1 MTRHRSSMLA
11 RAMLGLTPLAAGLLV
26 PAHARAEGTVV
37 SLTFDDGRAS
47 QIRVA
52 WPILQ
57 AHGVNA
63 TFYVN
68 SGTIGTTGRM
78 SWNDLQALAVA
89 GNEIGG
95 HTTYHQ
101 NLLAAEPD
109 EASREICNDRYEI
122 ARHGFEPVSFAYPNS
137 KHDPDIE
144 RRVADCGYTSGRV
157 VGNIVLA
164 PNCVVHQAC
173 SESIPPLDPYAV
185 RTPVD
190 VRRTTT
196 LATVESAITQAEA
209 HGGGWVVLVMH
220 DVCDCGGTYHT
231 SPALLSGLLDFLA
244 AERAHRVELRTVAQ
258 VTGASYRP
266 AHTAPD
272 APVSSG
278 PNLFRDGSLE
288 GTPIDPKHGEVATC
302 WKHIADGGGRST
314 WSRVTTAHSGAYAI
328 SEIVTRIRRRAL
340 RSVVS
345 TQDLGACSVA
355 ALPGS
360 HFRLSVWYRST
371 VPVTLSA
378 YGRNGWLTWDPL
390 LRSDP
395 FPPSADWALA
405 TWDFTVPPGAYTGIS
420 AGAGLGDIGQALF
433 DDFSLVA
440 A

>member
-11 RAMLGLTPLAAGLLV
+11 RAVLGLASLAGGLLV
-26 PAHARAEGTVV
+26 PAHAHAAGTVV

-57 AHGVNA
+57 AHGVNS

-78 SWNDLQALAVA
+78 SWDDLHTLAAA

-95 HTTYHQ
+95 HTSYHQ

-109 EASREICNDRYEI
+109 EASREICDDRYEI
-122 ARHGFEPVSFAYPNS
+122 AEHGFQPVSFAYPNS

-144 RRVADCGYTSGRV
+144 RRVAACGYDSGRV

-173 SESIPPLDPYAV
+173 SESIPAQDPYAI

-190 VRRTTT
+190 VRRTTS
-196 LATVESAITQAEA
+196 LETVESAVTQAEA
-209 HGGGWVVLVMH
+209 HGGGWIVIVMH

-244 AERAHRVELRTVAQ
+244 AERSHGVQLQTVAQ
-258 VTGASYRP
+258 VTGARYTA

-272 APVSSG
+272 APARPG
-278 PNLFRDGSLE
+278 PNLFRDPSLE
-288 GTPIDPKHGEVATC
+288 GAPIDPKHGELATC
-302 WKHIADGGGRST
+302 WKHVADGGGRST
-314 WSRVTTAHSGAYAI
+314 WTRVTTAHSGTYAI
-328 SEIVTRIRRRAL
+328 AENVTKIRRRGL
-340 RSVVS
+340 RSLVS
-345 TQDLGACSVA
+345 TEDLGACSIP

-360 HFRLSVWYRST
+360 HFRLAVWYRST

-378 YGRNGWLTWDPL
+378 DARNGWLNWNPL
-390 LRSDP
+390 LRSEP

-405 TWDFTVPPGAYTGIS
+405 TWDFIVPPGAFTAVS
-420 AGAGLGDIGQALF
+420 AGAGLTDIGEATF